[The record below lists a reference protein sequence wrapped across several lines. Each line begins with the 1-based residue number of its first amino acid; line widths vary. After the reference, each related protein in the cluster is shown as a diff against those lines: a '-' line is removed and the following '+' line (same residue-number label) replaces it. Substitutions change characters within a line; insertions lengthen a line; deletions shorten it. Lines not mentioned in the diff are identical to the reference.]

1 MVTPAS
7 YTFNSQV
14 LNSSSTPETITLTN
28 TGNANLSLAR
38 VTVTGDF
45 TLTNNCGTTLAAGAN
60 CMVSVTFTPTAA
72 GTRTGTV
79 SFSDNAAQ
87 SPQIVSLSGSGVTA
101 GQLVDSPSSIAFGNV
116 TIGQIASQTVTIT
129 NTSGQKISVTSVS
142 TGGAGIGVSGIS
154 TPFTLSPNQSSTFAV
169 TFAPSSSGSVTG
181 AVYLVSSG
189 ATPSLTIPASGTGLV
204 APTHQVVLS
213 WNASSS
219 PVIGYNTYRGTV
231 SGGPYAKLTPSPASP
246 TDYIDQDVT
255 AGQTYYYVVTSVGT
269 DQMESTFS
277 NQAKATVPTP

>member
-1 MVTPAS
+1 MTYRRSYHLFTLVFLACMISIGCGGGTQSPGSSVPSSSTNSSSSSNSSGTSTPAPAVMVTPAS

-129 NTSGQKISVTSVS
+129 NTSGQKISVTSV
-142 TGGAGIGVSGIS
+142 IR
-154 TPFTLSPNQSSTFAV
+154 
-169 TFAPSSSGSVTG
+169 
-181 AVYLVSSG
+181 
-189 ATPSLTIPASGTGLV
+189 V
-204 APTHQVVLS
+204 A
-213 WNASSS
+213 
-219 PVIGYNTYRGTV
+219 R
-231 SGGPYAKLTPSPASP
+231 
-246 TDYIDQDVT
+246 
-255 AGQTYYYVVTSVGT
+255 
-269 DQMESTFS
+269 ESE
-277 NQAKATVPTP
+277 